1 MRVSYDIAVFL
12 AWLCAVAFPAD
23 LHAATMLPGEPVAA
37 GYSSGE
43 SHADPGQA
51 SSLWDQAATWVLD
64 KQRDFL
70 VQLTTE
76 LRSLRGKD
84 DVGWALVL
92 MSFLYGVLHAAGPG
106 HGKVVLTT
114 YLLTHPSRLN
124 RGVAMG
130 AAAGLLQGVT
140 ALVLVYVP
148 IGLAGWLPM
157 GTATAS
163 LWATRVS
170 FTLLAIVGLYL
181 LVRAAGALSESFRQ
195 LRRETGEVH
204 HDHGDHEHRADG
216 GCRHL
221 PSAAEIDAAG
231 SRHAAAGVVLAIGL
245 RPCSGAVLVLVL
257 AAVMDLNWHGALSVF
272 AMSIGTAITVVVLA
286 IIATRAR
293 DWASEVV
300 AHRSP
305 LWTLAA
311 GGVGALGGA
320 LLVVFALWLLNA
332 SFALKPAMG
341 M

>member
-1 MRVSYDIAVFL
+1 MAVFL
-12 AWLCAVAFPAD
+12 AWLCAVAFSAD
-23 LHAATMLPGEPVAA
+23 LHASTMLHGDPIAA
-37 GYSSGE
+37 VRSSGDD
-43 SHADPGQA
+43 HADTGQTY
-51 SSLWDQAATWVLD
+51 SIWDQAAKWVWE
-64 KQRDFL
+64 KQREFL
-70 VQLTTE
+70 AQLTTE

-114 YLLTHPSRLN
+114 YLLTHRSRLN
-124 RGVAMG
+124 RGIAMG

-140 ALVLVYVP
+140 ALVLVYAP

-157 GTATAS
+157 ETETAS

-170 FTLLAIVGLYL
+170 FTLLAIVGLFL
-181 LVRAAGALSESFRQ
+181 LVRATGALSESVRQ
-195 LRRETGEVH
+195 LRREAGEVR
-204 HDHGDHEHRADG
+204 HDHADHVHEANC

-221 PSAAEIDAAG
+221 PSAAEIDTAG

-257 AAVMDLNWHGALSVF
+257 AAVMGLHWHGVLSVF
-272 AMSIGTAITVVVLA
+272 AMSTGTAITVVVLA

-293 DWASEVV
+293 EWASEAV

-305 LWTLAA
+305 LWTMAA

-320 LLVVFALWLLNA
+320 VLVLLALWLLNA
-332 SFALKPAMG
+332 SFTLKPPMLS
-341 M
+341 

>member
-1 MRVSYDIAVFL
+1 MRVSYDKVVFL
-12 AWLCAVAFPAD
+12 AWLCAAAFSAD
-23 LHAATMLPGEPVAA
+23 LYAATMLPGKPIAA
-37 GYSSGE
+37 EYSSGE
-43 SHADPGQA
+43 SRTGTSQA
-51 SSLWDQAATWVLD
+51 APVWDQAATWVLD

-92 MSFLYGVLHAAGPG
+92 LSFLYGVLHAAGPG

-114 YLLTHPSRLN
+114 YLLTHRSRLN

-148 IGLAGWLPM
+148 VGLAGWLPLE
-157 GTATAS
+157 TETAS

-181 LVRAAGALSESFRQ
+181 LVRAAGALSESVRQ

-204 HDHGDHEHRADG
+204 HDHADHVHGADG

-221 PSAAEIDAAG
+221 PSAAEIDTAG

-257 AAVMDLNWHGALSVF
+257 AAVMALHWHGALSVF

-320 LLVVFALWLLNA
+320 LLVLFALWLLNA
-332 SFALKPAMG
+332 SFALEPAMG

>member
-1 MRVSYDIAVFL
+1 MRVSYEIAVFL

-23 LHAATMLPGEPVAA
+23 LRAETMLPGEPISAE
-37 GYSSGE
+37 YSSGE
-43 SHADPGQA
+43 NHADTRQA

-114 YLLTHPSRLN
+114 YLLTQRSRLN
-124 RGVAMG
+124 RAVAMG

-157 GTATAS
+157 ETETAS

-181 LVRAAGALSESFRQ
+181 LVRATGALSESVRQ

-204 HDHGDHEHRADG
+204 HDHADHEHGADG

-221 PSAAEIDAAG
+221 PSAAEIDTAG
-231 SRHAAAGVVLAIGL
+231 SGHAAAGVVLAIGL

-257 AAVMDLNWHGALSVF
+257 AAVMGINWHGALSVF
-272 AMSIGTAITVVVLA
+272 AMSTGTAITVVVLA

-293 DWASEVV
+293 DWASGVV

-320 LLVVFALWLLNA
+320 LLVVLALWLLNA
-332 SFALKPAMG
+332 SFALNPALG
-341 M
+341 L